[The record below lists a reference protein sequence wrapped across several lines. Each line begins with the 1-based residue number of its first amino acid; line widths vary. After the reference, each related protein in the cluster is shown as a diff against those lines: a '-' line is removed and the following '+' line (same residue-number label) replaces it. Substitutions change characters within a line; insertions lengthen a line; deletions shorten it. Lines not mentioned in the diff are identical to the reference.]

1 MSFKWREKPTTI
13 LFCETIRQEVII
25 FHFCNLV
32 KGVLRLLWSQPW
44 SEAGQDSKWFINS
57 SSLMT
62 HCGRIDLKKKI
73 FLIASLWGW
82 GLKKNQKAQKF
93 NILNGKNT
101 LLAAMCIVLSFVI
114 ICVSLMS
121 FRQLTLKLT
130 LKDSLD
136 ESSCIFV
143 CHMLTAFSMKG
154 AKGGKTFKSR
164 ARNDRCA
171 LSIYQKI
178 LRVSKNISKKFHHW
192 SWSTGC
198 PN

>member
-1 MSFKWREKPTTI
+1 M
-13 LFCETIRQEVII
+13 
-25 FHFCNLV
+25 
-32 KGVLRLLWSQPW
+32 RLLWSQPW

-62 HCGRIDLKKKI
+62 HCGRIDLKKKNI
-73 FLIASLWGW
+73 SYCLIVRLGFE
-82 GLKKNQKAQKF
+82 KKSKSAKIQHSS
-93 NILNGKNT
+93 KNT

-143 CHMLTAFSMKG
+143 CHMLTAFSKKG
-154 AKGGKTFKSR
+154 AKEGKTFKSR